1 MQLPRRY
8 RLRELA
14 RLLGIEPRTIRS
26 YIQQAVIPG
35 PDQRGRN
42 ARYGS
47 VHLDRLRA
55 VGFLRNQRGL
65 SLPAIRSLLLSLSEA
80 QIRAIPSGQRILDP
94 VAGSGALPIMAAAL
108 MTGSGGVSERTA
120 TYKHSM
126 KRQRRRGVERLSS
139 SPRSRMLAT
148 AAFDRLL
155 RDLQLAVHA
164 ENVPRVAQGEF
175 WMRIAITPDVEL
187 NVRNVADA
195 DTRGALVRIADH
207 IRYLLLRPR

>member
-1 MQLPRRY
+1 MQPPQRY

-14 RLLGIEPRTIRS
+14 RLVGIESRTIRS

-42 ARYGS
+42 ARYGP

-55 VGFLRNQRGL
+55 ITFLRNQRGL
-65 SLPAIRSLLLSLSEA
+65 SLPAIRRLLLFLSEA
-80 QIRAIPSGQRILDP
+80 QIRAIPSGQRILDQF
-94 VAGSGALPIMAAAL
+94 AGSGALPAMAAAL
-108 MTGSGGVSERTA
+108 TTGSGRVSEGTA
-120 TYKHSM
+120 AYRHSM
-126 KRQRRRGVERLSS
+126 KRRRKRGVERLSL
-139 SPRSRMLAT
+139 SPRSRMRAT
-148 AAFDRLL
+148 AFDRLL
-155 RDLQLAVHA
+155 RDLQPAAPA
-164 ENVPRVAQGEF
+164 ERVPHVARGEF
-175 WMRIAITPDVEL
+175 WVRIAITPDVEL